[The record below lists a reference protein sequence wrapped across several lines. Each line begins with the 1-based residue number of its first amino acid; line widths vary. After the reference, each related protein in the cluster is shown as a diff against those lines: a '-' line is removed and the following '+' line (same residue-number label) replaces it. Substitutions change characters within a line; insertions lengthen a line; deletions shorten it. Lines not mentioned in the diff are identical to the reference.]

1 MKKRI
6 LLPIL
11 FLLVS
16 VLAGCNNNPVTS
28 EPSDDPVNSETE
40 STPESETHYTWSI
53 SNKEALTA
61 PWRVK
66 EDNRAIEIDC
76 EPAINL
82 IEHLDEDLFITSS
95 NPTVVGVA
103 GKYLQPLSV
112 GTATVTVE
120 FDGKTDSVEL
130 TVDEEAGEPAVVTGK
145 TLAQVF
151 ADTEHADR
159 GALYE
164 IEGLEIKGYQSGK
177 TDFSKYG
184 NFVVNDGTMD
194 ADVLVYGA
202 TSDTDAFA
210 WQGTA
215 YKFTNPQN
223 WQTNDATKGIEI
235 GYTVKMRVAR
245 FYYNGTTPEL
255 EGIVLEAEAPA
266 KVPAE
271 SISLDKQSA
280 YIRVGGELTLKA
292 TQLPGG
298 AADPVTW
305 TSSDTTVATVAEGKV
320 TALKAGT
327 TTITA
332 KISDTI
338 SATCAITVE
347 DLEAEPT
354 VVTTPVAGTQYK
366 FGIKHDG
373 LYAKNGNDWW
383 YVTGA
388 MDGFYAATTTDFT
401 AAADVTVEETT
412 GGYYLVATV
421 EGAKKYI
428 DVFENGD
435 HINVEYKDAANAVY
449 TINDKGHFVTKV
461 AGEDYTIGTSAS
473 STYNTLSPRKVSASS
488 YVATLLDVSAL
499 TPSEPDVKVE
509 PTLVTVSTLAEAIN
523 NPAAE
528 MGQKFHIAGVTV
540 SSWRYDDSTDGGEYG
555 NFHIT
560 DGTTTILV
568 YGATATSSALS
579 WDETNGTYK
588 YTNAKDFLTN
598 ELTKTI
604 VIGSKVDLDFV
615 VTSYKETKQLN
626 AIITGVTNS
635 TEPEATGLS
644 FWKSGDL
651 NTVTPENTPTDSVI
665 VTYNGAGNTYAVVGA
680 AVADLAKGNNTF
692 TFTVK
697 NTGTA
702 AAKLRVDIQGT
713 TKVGETDCTNVSAT
727 FNGTEITTDLVY
739 GGSNTTIAAGAEGTF
754 VVKYDGEG
762 QYGSVTNVMFYLDSF
777 TWDDSNTYSSSVTL
791 SGFEFTNEKEPEPTP
806 ASKWGT
812 KENPITIDQFLE
824 AAKDLAEGKTETEVA
839 YVKGLVSANDAF
851 NTQYSNYGDKI
862 HFYSDDKTNDRA
874 IFAYRAK
881 VDSAL
886 DLSAYTAADSL
897 VGKVLTLE
905 CKAQNYYGTLQMT
918 TGGKI
923 IAIEDGVLP
932 EKPSAETIVLRHNS
946 STTTNMTGGND
957 ANKFFGLDDSIW
969 TITSDKNGNNNHV
982 GLNKDGSLRLYGNPT
997 NILSISAKDITIAS
1011 IKITFTGSSYSNVLV
1026 EVDGSAVTA
1035 SNGVYEINGSSFVLK
1050 NGNSSTTQVRISS
1063 IEITLA

>member
-1 MKKRI
+1 
-6 LLPIL
+6 
-11 FLLVS
+11 
-16 VLAGCNNNPVTS
+16 
-28 EPSDDPVNSETE
+28 
-40 STPESETHYTWSI
+40 
-53 SNKEALTA
+53 
-61 PWRVK
+61 
-66 EDNRAIEIDC
+66 
-76 EPAINL
+76 
-82 IEHLDEDLFITSS
+82 
-95 NPTVVGVA
+95 
-103 GKYLQPLSV
+103 
-112 GTATVTVE
+112 
-120 FDGKTDSVEL
+120 
-130 TVDEEAGEPAVVTGK
+130 
-145 TLAQVF
+145 
-151 ADTEHADR
+151 
-159 GALYE
+159 
-164 IEGLEIKGYQSGK
+164 
-177 TDFSKYG
+177 
-184 NFVVNDGTMD
+184 MD

-354 VVTTPVAGTQYK
+354 VIKTPVAGTQYK

-435 HINVEYKDAANAVY
+435 HVNVEYKDAANAVY
-449 TINDKGHFVTKV
+449 TINDKGHFVTSV
-461 AGEDYTIGTSAS
+461 NGEDYTIGTSAS

-499 TPSEPDVKVE
+499 TPAEPDVKVE
-509 PTLVTVSTLAEAIN
+509 PTVINVTKLADAIN
-523 NPAAE
+523 NAAPE
-528 MGQKFHIAGVTV
+528 LGQKFHIEGVTV
-540 SSWRYDDSTDGGEYG
+540 SSWRNTDSTDGGEYG
-555 NFHIT
+555 NFHVT

-568 YGATATSSALS
+568 YGATATSSALK
-579 WDETNGTYK
+579 WDETTGAYTYK
-588 YTNAKDFLTN
+588 NAKDFLTN

-604 VIGSKVDLDFV
+604 VIGSTLDIDFV
-615 VTSYKETKQLN
+615 VTSFNGTKQLN
-626 AIITGVTNS
+626 AIVTAVNNGGS
-635 TEPEATGLS
+635 
-644 FWKSGDL
+644 
-651 NTVTPENTPTDSVI
+651 TPEPD
-665 VTYNGAGNTYAVVGA
+665 
-680 AVADLAKGNNTF
+680 
-692 TFTVK
+692 
-697 NTGTA
+697 
-702 AAKLRVDIQGT
+702 
-713 TKVGETDCTNVSAT
+713 
-727 FNGTEITTDLVY
+727 
-739 GGSNTTIAAGAEGTF
+739 
-754 VVKYDGEG
+754 
-762 QYGSVTNVMFYLDSF
+762 
-777 TWDDSNTYSSSVTL
+777 
-791 SGFEFTNEKEPEPTP
+791 EPTP
-806 ASKWGT
+806 TNKWGT
-812 KENPITIDQFLE
+812 KEAPITIDQFLE

-886 DLSAYTAADSL
+886 DLSAYTAANSL

-918 TGGKI
+918 TGGVI
-923 IAIEDGVLP
+923 YAIEDGVLP
-932 EKPSAETIVLRHNS
+932 EKPSTETIVLRHNS

-957 ANKFFGLDDSIW
+957 ANKFFGLDDSVW

-997 NILSISAKDITIAS
+997 NILTISAKDITIAS
-1011 IKITFTGSSYSNVLV
+1011 IKLTFTGSNYSNVLV

-1035 SNGVYEINGSSFVLK
+1035 TSGVYEINGSSFVLK